1 MNLLIYNFLLD
12 YYKIESTNLNIDKN
26 RFAIDY
32 IEKMYINK
40 KITMRERN
48 ELLINV
54 KETILYVIKVLSECP
69 YININLNNYTKYLN
83 AYKGDNEDY
92 F

>member
-12 YYKIESTNLNIDKN
+12 YYKIESTSLNIDKN

-40 KITMRERN
+40 KITMKERN

>member
-12 YYKIESTNLNIDKN
+12 YYKIESTSLNIDKN

-32 IEKMYINK
+32 IEKMYIDR
-40 KITMRERN
+40 KITMKERN

>member
-12 YYKIESTNLNIDKN
+12 YYKIESTSLNIDKN

-40 KITMRERN
+40 KITMKERN

-83 AYKGDNEDY
+83 AYKGDSEDY